1 MTAPIKH
8 IDTDTRDGIA
18 SLPEKVDLERELSY
32 GRSLKPADV
41 REDPPPASP
50 IVSAPGSMASG

>member
-18 SLPEKVDLERELSY
+18 SLPEKVDLESELPY
-32 GRSLKPADV
+32 GRPLKPADV
-41 REDPPPASP
+41 GDDPPPASP
-50 IVSAPGSMASG
+50 NVSAPGSMASG